1 MGWTEE
7 VRLKMN
13 EFYGLLY
20 SYRYE
25 FILILII
32 VASIILFMCIYIR
45 VVGNVQ
51 DKKITLDTN
60 DWWNWEKYYEE
71 KKEKKESHK

>member
-1 MGWTEE
+1 MEWTQV
-7 VRLKMN
+7 VREKMN

-20 SYRYE
+20 SFRYE
-25 FILILII
+25 FILILLI
-32 VASIILFMCIYIR
+32 VASIVLFMCIYIR

-60 DWWNWEKYYEE
+60 DWWDWEKYYEE
-71 KKEKKESHK
+71 KKDKKESQK

>member
-1 MGWTEE
+1 MIWTEE
-7 VRLKMN
+7 VRIKMN

-32 VASIILFMCIYIR
+32 IASVIIFMLIYIKI
-45 VVGNVQ
+45 VGSVQ

-60 DWWNWEKYYEE
+60 DWWDWEKYYEE
-71 KKEKKESHK
+71 KKDKKESHT